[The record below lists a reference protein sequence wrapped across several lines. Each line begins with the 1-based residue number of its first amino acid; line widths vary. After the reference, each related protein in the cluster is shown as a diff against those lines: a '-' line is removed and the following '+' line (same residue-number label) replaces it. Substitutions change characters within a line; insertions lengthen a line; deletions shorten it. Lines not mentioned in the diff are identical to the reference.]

1 MGYLQVNLSCNGSV
15 LCNPSVSI
23 AYANGERLA
32 SKLDGVAESL
42 GSLRFLLAGLD
53 SSFWLA
59 WWAKTVLFET
69 HFRQE
74 QLSFST
80 KEILLIRV

>member
-1 MGYLQVNLSCNGSV
+1 MGYLQVELSRNGSV
-15 LCNPSVSI
+15 LCNPGVAI
-23 AYANGERLA
+23 AHAYGERLA
-32 SKLDGVAESL
+32 SELNGVTESL
-42 GSLRFLLAGLD
+42 GSLGLLLAGLE
-53 SSFWLA
+53 SSCWFVWGA
-59 WWAKTVLFET
+59 EMALFET